1 MDRKQF
7 IQVLE
12 ENPGVVVVKYGATWC
27 KPCKLIEPYLN
38 EKKRTLRPNTAFYEL
53 DVDDDFDLYAHLKT
67 KKQVVGVPVLLAFK
81 KGNVTPYADKSITGT
96 NRPDLD
102 YFFESL
108 DSLQ

>member
-38 EKKRTLRPNTAFYEL
+38 EKKRTLRPNTAYYEL

-67 KKQVVGVPVLLAFK
+67 KKQVKGVPVLLAFK